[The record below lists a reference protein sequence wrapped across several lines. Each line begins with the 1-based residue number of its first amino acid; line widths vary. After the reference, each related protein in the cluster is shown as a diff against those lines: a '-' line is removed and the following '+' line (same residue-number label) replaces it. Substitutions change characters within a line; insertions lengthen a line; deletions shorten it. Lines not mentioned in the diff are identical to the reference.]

1 MPVKPAYKYFLEEIM
16 ADGKRPTVATV
27 FGVLNI
33 VLSGLG
39 LVFGILAVGVTLT
52 LLSSMPIQA
61 VVSLIGLLLSALG
74 VFSGI
79 LLITNKKN
87 ALSITNMYVI
97 GSIVVALIGVVNTV
111 ITVGMAG
118 VFAGIVGLLISLI
131 YPALVYFLVLKSEP
145 VKSFYNSQG

>member
-1 MPVKPAYKYFLEEIM
+1 M

-39 LVFGILAVGVTLT
+39 LVTGLLAVGLT
-52 LLSSMPIQA
+52 ISLLSSMPLQA
-61 VVSLIGLLLSALG
+61 VFSLLSLALSALG

-87 ALSITNMYVI
+87 ALSITNLYVLGSLAVI
-97 GSIVVALIGVVNTV
+97 GANVVYLVVTL
-111 ITVGMAG
+111 GMAG
-118 VFAGIVGLLISLI
+118 VMASIMTVVIGLI
-131 YPALVYFLVLKSEP
+131 YPALLYFLLLKSEP

>member
-1 MPVKPAYKYFLEEIM
+1 M

-39 LVFGILAVGVTLT
+39 LVTGLLAVGLT
-52 LLSSMPIQA
+52 ISLLSSMPLQA
-61 VVSLIGLLLSALG
+61 VFSLIGLALSAMG

-87 ALSITNMYVI
+87 ALSITNMYVLGSLVVI
-97 GSIVVALIGVVNTV
+97 GANVVYLVITLGIAGVMASIVTVLIG
-111 ITVGMAG
+111 
-118 VFAGIVGLLISLI
+118 LI
-131 YPALVYFLVLKSEP
+131 YPALLYFLLLKSEP
-145 VKSFYNSQG
+145 VKSFYNSQS